1 MQALHVLLY
10 YLVYEH
16 PGEET
21 LSKNEQ
27 IQLLRTNDFNI
38 TDSLAQEMSKIY
50 TTEVGWKMFMPPLPK
65 HNGKKCAICM
75 QYLGHLSIYYNLFVT
90 LGWSKGW
97 TLMCDILL
105 RIPLSILLKVHS
117 VPFII
122 PGLDYYT
129 NHPIRKHYLIK
140 DLPINIRNTLL
151 HARKYIFDI
160 HETVTRLCYIGLI
173 QFGPQKFKEKDQVF
187 LYVNRRSELM
197 DTTSSAPGYHK
208 IEDKTYPVTKY
219 NFNEMYIVEKY
230 WYDMWNICVNTPLGG
245 RLVVQGKDILLEDL
259 SKKSDMIEAIV
270 ARSAEEAIQLDTGK
284 VPGDRK
290 GAAGI
295 DSAFFAHLKRNWN
308 WNSNYMTRH
317 QPTKSR
323 GSKNMTY
330 KRDAYLSTIKAI
342 PVKFTE
348 FSGLKK
354 VSGPI
359 TLSANDLKKKSKQS
373 NKVAEISNKSIK
385 HETYTTFRRSKQ
397 KSFIRRV
404 LPKKGR
410 KSRVKY
416 DEIDYRALQLMHK
429 LRVDWQPHEDNI
441 LLVCKVAMMYLCP
454 NSRKQVVTFNMVRDV
469 LRSYSLSSYNKTS
482 RACQRRLLYMLRQP
496 QTVNSVTLGVE
507 EIRQNFFINKR
518 FGDIVEKIK
527 EECSNPCAYEKRLA
541 EVFKNLVDYVAKK
554 YYDIS
559 EMGPNEPIVV
569 PKTVQ
574 EFNIFYKVVYPAKTF
589 NPGFVKDIRC
599 INDIHSATINSVIH
613 SSMCSGKDKR
623 SWAYQLFKVYQQYP
637 EVLLRNAM
645 AKIRADQMV
654 TIKKNDMCLTKK
666 YANYMPMSSSQYQ
679 FSTNYIYKFQN
690 KWPYDLYKESYDA
703 FFKLIQRYSKS
714 DISDAFEN
722 VASSDGVEIIP
733 VTGGVVAMIHDFMA
747 QDKLDFDI
755 AIPDQV
761 ITLDQRLTEKDETY
775 YRIAQRYKDILD
787 GLDYFNDNTSKKK
800 DFIENVNKITMFE
813 KDAIVERNSAN
824 ESSGLEE
831 GINNDVDDGDNSY
844 AEGKRK
850 VVEYDYTLGRG
861 IDDNFAESSFENL
874 HAEDLNIKD
883 PSEENDATSV
893 QDETKIVLDNTD
905 GQKLDKNLENL
916 DNLTDSSSDIF
927 MDKERSQRKCLKKKL
942 YADNREIDSMEPTSK
957 KAKMHDDDNR
967 CSVSNSPDDV
977 ARSNVQTHLNECQV
991 NSEENIV
998 QGLTLSL
1005 NSEPSNENSVESSK
1019 SVEND
1024 SAIPD
1029 SASQNNTDE
1038 YKKTYD
1044 NAFTRVSN
1052 IILST
1057 TDDKNCA
1064 NANAKLDDTN
1074 DVQKRYTR
1082 LALLKIREELN
1093 ELSVTDSHHAHE
1105 YFVVNMFKIFYYLE
1119 SSKTSRHC
1127 EDYEDFKSYSVPS
1140 DILPFKLKT
1149 ASDIINELNKFA
1161 IFPKNNISYTDF
1173 KKNMKGKVSYDW
1185 MKIDA
1190 IYKFVREKKE
1200 VGASAEELMVSIF
1213 VNTIVRMY
1221 DTMIR

>member
-1 MQALHVLLY
+1 
-10 YLVYEH
+10 
-16 PGEET
+16 
-21 LSKNEQ
+21 
-27 IQLLRTNDFNI
+27 
-38 TDSLAQEMSKIY
+38 
-50 TTEVGWKMFMPPLPK
+50 
-65 HNGKKCAICM
+65 
-75 QYLGHLSIYYNLFVT
+75 
-90 LGWSKGW
+90 
-97 TLMCDILL
+97 MCDILL

-122 PGLDYYT
+122 PGLDHYT

-270 ARSAEEAIQLDTGK
+270 ARNGEEAVELDTGK

-317 QPTKSR
+317 QPTKNR
-323 GSKNMTY
+323 GNKNTTY
-330 KRDAYLSTIKAI
+330 KRDAYLSTIKAV

-359 TLSANDLKKKSKQS
+359 TLSANDLKKKSQS
-373 NKVAEISNKSIK
+373 NKVAEITNKSIK

-518 FGDIVEKIK
+518 FGDIVERIK
-527 EECSNPCAYEKRLA
+527 EESSNPCAYEKRLA

-589 NPGFVKDIRC
+589 NTGFVKDIRC

-714 DISDAFEN
+714 DISGDAFEN
-722 VASSDGVEIIP
+722 VPSHDDGIEIIP

-761 ITLDQRLTEKDETY
+761 IALDQRLTEKDETY

-787 GLDYFNDNTSKKK
+787 GLDYFNENSNKKK
-800 DFIENVNKITMFE
+800 DFMENINKMTMFE
-813 KDAIVERNSAN
+813 KDAIVEHNSAN
-824 ESSGLEE
+824 ESSSGLEE
-831 GINNDVDDGDNSY
+831 ATNNGVDDGVDNSY
-844 AEGKRK
+844 NEGKRRK
-850 VVEYDYTLGRG
+850 VDKFYDYTHLRSGMDG
-861 IDDNFAESSFENL
+861 NNFTESPFENL
-874 HAEDLNIKD
+874 RAKDLSLLNVKE
-883 PSEENDATSV
+883 PSEENDARNF
-893 QDETKIVLDNTD
+893 QNETNVTLDDTD
-905 GQKLDKNLENL
+905 GQKLDKNVENL
-916 DNLTDSSSDIF
+916 DNLTDSSSDTF
-927 MDKERSQRKCLKKKL
+927 TDKEESRRKCSKKKL

-957 KAKMHDDDNR
+957 KAKMQDDN
-967 CSVSNSPDDV
+967 DV
-977 ARSNVQTHLNECQV
+977 ARVNVVETHLNECQV
-991 NSEENIV
+991 NSEEKIV
-998 QGLTLSL
+998 NGGVATLI
-1005 NSEPSNENSVESSK
+1005 NSEPSNENSLESSK
-1019 SVEND
+1019 SAENE
-1024 SAIPD
+1024 SIVQE
-1029 SASQNNTDE
+1029 STSQNNTE
-1038 YKKTYD
+1038 YKKTYE

-1119 SSKTSRHC
+1119 SSKARHR

-1140 DILPFKLKT
+1140 DVLPLKLKA
-1149 ASDIINELNKFA
+1149 ASDVINELNKFA
-1161 IFPKNNISYTDF
+1161 IFPKNNISYTEF
-1173 KKNMKGKVSYDW
+1173 KRNMKGKVPYDW

-1200 VGASAEELMVSIF
+1200 IGASTEELMVRIF
-1213 VNTIVRMY
+1213 INAIRRDGMLY
-1221 DTMIR
+1221 DMTRSDDI